1 MKKIGDLR
9 LMMKCCS
16 LYYEDNLNQQEIAN
30 QLGISRPTISRIL
43 KEAFEQGIVKIQIV
57 DVLKNDYQ
65 KIERSLERK
74 YKLKEVIVVDDKQDA
89 LTQKQELARAVS
101 EYLTRVVKEN
111 DIIGVSIGTT
121 LKEIPRYVEKSNCK
135 NVTFIP
141 LLGGIGDNEIDIHA
155 NQIAVSLARAFGGD
169 FKLLHAPAVMSDLK
183 QI

>member
-111 DIIGVSIGTT
+111 DIIGVSI
-121 LKEIPRYVEKSNCK
+121 
-135 NVTFIP
+135 
-141 LLGGIGDNEIDIHA
+141 
-155 NQIAVSLARAFGGD
+155 
-169 FKLLHAPAVMSDLK
+169 
-183 QI
+183 